1 MNFIRIFLLV
11 FVSFTSFLWAK
22 TSYYIL
28 PVQFEGVHEDYAKT
42 IFHLTKEYIENEGD
56 EIVSNKSDCDF
67 LLRIKLI
74 LKEKGVAVVFEKMND
89 SGEILWS
96 YGHIAYS
103 PERFVPIVKRV
114 VRKMNAWE
122 NEFICGFG
130 FGAMGLI
137 SLNRFV
143 DYNYEPFIQ
152 FNVESFKLAMDLDIA
167 YLGSKP
173 KGVRGSMM
181 GISFSVA
188 YMFGRRFVVPYL
200 GAGMNYAI
208 FSTEIEKEVEKM
220 YGVKVKESF
229 SETGHTP
236 GYFLEMGL
244 SMKMKNEIH
253 IMLESRYFRELYK
266 QKDILD
272 GSKSIVHGF
281 SVMVKFG
288 V

>member
-1 MNFIRIFLLV
+1 MAK
-11 FVSFTSFLWAK
+11 SFGLM
-22 TSYYIL
+22 
-28 PVQFEGVHEDYAKT
+28 V
-42 IFHLTKEYIENEGD
+42 
-56 EIVSNKSDCDF
+56 
-67 LLRIKLI
+67 
-74 LKEKGVAVVFEKMND
+74 
-89 SGEILWS
+89 
-96 YGHIAYS
+96 IAYS
-103 PERFVPIVKRV
+103 PEGFVPIVKRV

-188 YMFGRRFVVPYL
+188 YMFGHRFVVPYL

-220 YGVKVKESF
+220 YGVKVKEPF